1 MKKII
6 CSILFSLAVVFQ
18 MSAMALQY
26 DRGSFPDELSTDG
39 LPEAIP
45 CKMNKVAVGGGPD
58 VDVLLCT
65 WMAMPRQITEWIPAE
80 GRSVTYYNRIQGV
93 CRNGTCRAK
102 GKVFGNHP
110 EDVTVLLSLWY
121 YIGQSTDG
129 KPVAYLFGTGP
140 AADMEAVSYVQAGKN
155 LVEFYENSG
164 IDQELAAMNELELH
178 YIGGSKQ
185 FQADLAGG
193 QVAAQ
198 PANFGEIKEA
208 WCNPRLDDSCSING
222 NPVPKADLPKYLP
235 LLDPAVVEGNGG
247 TCEYPICYDSNYKPI
262 GVSKLSYK

>member
-6 CSILFSLAVVFQ
+6 CSILLSLAAVFQ

-26 DRGSFPDELSTDG
+26 DRGSFPDELSMEG

-45 CKMNKVAVGGGPD
+45 CKMNKVAVTGGPD

-65 WMAMPRQITEWIPAE
+65 WMAMPRQITEWIPDE
-80 GRSVTYYNRIQGV
+80 GRHVTYFNRRQAVCRKGV
-93 CRNGTCRAK
+93 CRVK
-102 GKVFGNHP
+102 GKEVGTHP
-110 EDVTVLLSLWY
+110 EDVTLLLSLWY

-129 KPVAYLFGTGP
+129 KPVAYRFGAGP
-140 AADMEAVSYVQAGKN
+140 NAGMNAVSYVQAGQM

-164 IDQELAAMNELELH
+164 IDHELAIMNELELH

-193 QVAAQ
+193 QPAAQ
-198 PANFGEIKEA
+198 VASFGEIKEA

-235 LLDPAVVEGNGG
+235 LLDPSVVESNGG
-247 TCEYPICYDSNYKPI
+247 SCEYPICYDSNYKPI